1 MDRRQF
7 IKGALVTTAALSLG
21 GVLGSF
27 AEDSKSD
34 KEDKNKMKILIITG
48 SPRKGGNSST
58 LADSFTKGA
67 GEAGHEV
74 VRFNAAFKDVHPCT
88 GCNSCGFSPIR

>member
-7 IKGALVTTAALSLG
+7 IKGALVTTAALALG
-21 GVLGSF
+21 GTLETLAS
-27 AEDSKSD
+27 ASKTD
-34 KEDKNKMKILIITG
+34 KGDQNKMKILVITG

-67 GEAGHEV
+67 TEAGHEEIGRAYV
-74 VRFNAAFKDVHPCT
+74 
-88 GCNSCGFSPIR
+88 